1 VTETRSIGRLTARQV
16 DVVLEITVL
25 VVVASGIASL
35 AVGTSWGR
43 TLTAVHGIGGLTI
56 LALAPAKAR
65 GSVRTGL
72 RRRRV
77 TRWLSLV
84 LAALVLL
91 TIALGVAH
99 STGLW
104 FGVGYWSPLWTHVLA
119 AFVLLG
125 IFAWHVLS
133 RRDRP
138 KVADLDR
145 RAVLRVGGVVAAAS
159 ATYGLQELATR
170 VLGSAGGDRRFTGS
184 HEVASFDP
192 ARLPTVSWIDD
203 SAPSSTSADDW
214 RLDIGGEEVPIDML
228 RSLVRPVEAAIDC
241 TGGWWSRQSWDAV
254 PLTELLD
261 GQRARSIE
269 VTSTTGYTRLF
280 PFGDAADLY
289 LAVGYGGEPLRRSHG
304 APVRLVAPGR
314 RGPWW
319 VKWVQSVDLAD
330 RPWWLQLPFPLD

>member
-1 VTETRSIGRLTARQV
+1 VTAGPSIGRLTSRQV
-16 DVVLEITVL
+16 DVVLEIAVL

-43 TLTAVHGIGGLTI
+43 GLTAVHGIGGLTI
-56 LALAPAKAR
+56 LVLAPAKAR

-72 RRRRV
+72 RRRRIS
-77 TRWLSLV
+77 RWLSLV

-91 TIALGVAH
+91 TIALGIAH
-99 STGLW
+99 STGVW

-145 RAVLRVGGVVAAAS
+145 RAVLRAGAVVAAAS
-159 ATYGLQELATR
+159 VTYGVQEVATR
-170 VLGSAGGDRRFTGS
+170 ALGSAGGDRRFTGS
-184 HEVASFDP
+184 HEVGSFDP
-192 ARLPTVSWIDD
+192 AQLPTVSWIDD
-203 SAPSSTSADDW
+203 TPPPSTRADGW
-214 RLDIGGEEVPIDML
+214 RLDVVGEAVPIDRL
-228 RSLVRPVEAAIDC
+228 RSLARPVEAAIDC
-241 TGGWWSRQSWDAV
+241 TGGWWSRQLWDAV

-261 GQRARSIE
+261 GRRARSIE

-280 PFGDAADLY
+280 PFGDGPDLY
-289 LAVGYGGEPLRRSHG
+289 LAIGYGGEPLRRGHG
-304 APVRLVAPGR
+304 APVRLLAPGR

-319 VKWVQSVDLAD
+319 VKWVRSVDLVD

>member
-1 VTETRSIGRLTARQV
+1 VTAGPSIGRLTSRQV
-16 DVVLEITVL
+16 DVVLEIAVL

-43 TLTAVHGIGGLTI
+43 GLTAVHGIGGLTV
-56 LALAPAKAR
+56 LVLAPAKAR

-77 TRWLSLV
+77 SRWLSLG

-91 TIALGVAH
+91 TIALGIAH

-145 RAVLRVGGVVAAAS
+145 RAVLRAGAVVAAAS
-159 ATYGLQELATR
+159 VTYGVQEVATR
-170 VLGSAGGDRRFTGS
+170 ALGSAGGDRRFTGS
-184 HEVASFDP
+184 HEVGSFDP

-203 SAPSSTSADDW
+203 TPPPSTRADGW
-214 RLDIGGEEVPIDML
+214 RLDIAGEAVPIDRL
-228 RSLVRPVEAAIDC
+228 RSLARPVEAAIDC
-241 TGGWWSRQSWDAV
+241 TGGWWSRQ
-254 PLTELLD
+254 
-261 GQRARSIE
+261 
-269 VTSTTGYTRLF
+269 
-280 PFGDAADLY
+280 
-289 LAVGYGGEPLRRSHG
+289 
-304 APVRLVAPGR
+304 
-314 RGPWW
+314 
-319 VKWVQSVDLAD
+319 
-330 RPWWLQLPFPLD
+330 

>member
-1 VTETRSIGRLTARQV
+1 MTAGPSIGRLTPRQV
-16 DVVLEITVL
+16 DVVLEIAVL

-43 TLTAVHGIGGLTI
+43 GLTAVHGIGGLTI
-56 LALAPAKAR
+56 LVLAPAKAR

-77 TRWLSLV
+77 SRWLSLV

-91 TIALGVAH
+91 TIALGIAH
-99 STGLW
+99 STGVW

-125 IFAWHVLS
+125 IFAWHVVS

-145 RAVLRVGGVVAAAS
+145 RAVLRAGAVVAAAS
-159 ATYGLQELATR
+159 VTYGVQEVATR
-170 VLGSAGGDRRFTGS
+170 ALGSAGGDRRFTGS
-184 HEVASFDP
+184 HEVGSFDP

-203 SAPSSTSADDW
+203 TPPPSTGADGW
-214 RLDIGGEEVPIDML
+214 RLDVGGEAVPLDRL
-228 RSLVRPVEAAIDC
+228 RSLARPVEAAIDC

-254 PLTELLD
+254 PLTDLLD
-261 GQRARSIE
+261 GRRARSIE

-280 PFGDAADLY
+280 PFGDGPDLY
-289 LAVGYGGEPLRRSHG
+289 LAIGYGGEPLRRGHG
-304 APVRLVAPGR
+304 APVRLLAPGR

-319 VKWVQSVDLAD
+319 VKWVRSVDLVD

>member
-1 VTETRSIGRLTARQV
+1 MTGGPSIGRLTSRQV
-16 DVVLEITVL
+16 DVVLEIAVL

-43 TLTAVHGIGGLTI
+43 GLTAVHGIGGLTI
-56 LALAPAKAR
+56 LVLAPAKAR

-77 TRWLSLV
+77 SRWLSLV

-91 TIALGVAH
+91 TIALGIAH
-99 STGLW
+99 STGVW

-125 IFAWHVLS
+125 IFAWHVVS

-145 RAVLRVGGVVAAAS
+145 RAVLRAGAVVAAAS
-159 ATYGLQELATR
+159 VTYGVQEVATR
-170 VLGSAGGDRRFTGS
+170 ALGSAGGDRRFTGS
-184 HEVASFDP
+184 HEVGSFDP

-203 SAPSSTSADDW
+203 TPPPSTRADGW
-214 RLDIGGEEVPIDML
+214 RLDIAGEAVPIDRL
-228 RSLVRPVEAAIDC
+228 RSLARPVEAAIDC

-254 PLTELLD
+254 PLTDLLD
-261 GQRARSIE
+261 GGRARSIE
-269 VTSTTGYTRLF
+269 VISTTGYTRLF
-280 PFGDAADLY
+280 PFGDGPDLY
-289 LAVGYGGEPLRRSHG
+289 LAIGYGGEPLRRGHG
-304 APVRLVAPGR
+304 APVRLLAPGR

-319 VKWVQSVDLAD
+319 VKWVRSVDLVD